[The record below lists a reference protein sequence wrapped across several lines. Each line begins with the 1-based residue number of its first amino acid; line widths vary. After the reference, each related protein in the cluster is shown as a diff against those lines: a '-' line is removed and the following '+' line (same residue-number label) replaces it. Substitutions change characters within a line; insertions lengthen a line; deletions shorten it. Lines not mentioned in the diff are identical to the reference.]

1 MLLFPFGEIVSEIF
15 YWLVMALDNLVFRAS
30 LNRIQGM
37 TRRAKSERVLFS
49 SFLYI
54 CMHMY
59 VLIVGII
66 STIDILTHLSPFK
79 FAGSFCTETIL
90 L

>member
-37 TRRAKSERVLFS
+37 TSRRAKSERVLFF
-49 SFLYI
+49 FLLI
-54 CMHMY
+54 HMY
-59 VLIVGII
+59 TL
-66 STIDILTHLSPFK
+66 DILFPSNHNIHKSLCGLCFGASDALIDRF
-79 FAGSFCTETIL
+79 
-90 L
+90 

>member
-37 TRRAKSERVLFS
+37 TAAKSERVAVD
-49 SFLYI
+49 SFEFE
-54 CMHMY
+54 
-59 VLIVGII
+59 VV
-66 STIDILTHLSPFK
+66 
-79 FAGSFCTETIL
+79 
-90 L
+90 

>member
-37 TRRAKSERVLFS
+37 TSRRAKSERVLF
-49 SFLYI
+49 FLPSYT
-54 CMHMY
+54 Y
-59 VLIVGII
+59 VYMVN
-66 STIDILTHLSPFK
+66 FVYVY
-79 FAGSFCTETIL
+79 L
-90 L
+90 LLV

>member
-37 TRRAKSERVLFS
+37 TSRRAKSERVLFS

-54 CMHMY
+54 CIHGKFC
-59 VLIVGII
+59 VCILIV
-66 STIDILTHLSPFK
+66 DIKLYITLLSPFK
-79 FAGSFCTETIL
+79 FANPVK
-90 L
+90 

>member
-37 TRRAKSERVLFS
+37 TSRRAKSERVLFF
-49 SFLYI
+49 FLPSYT
-54 CMHMY
+54 Y
-59 VLIVGII
+59 VYMVN
-66 STIDILTHLSPFK
+66 FVYVY
-79 FAGSFCTETIL
+79 L
-90 L
+90 LLV

>member
-37 TRRAKSERVLFS
+37 TSRRAKSERVLFFS

-54 CMHMY
+54 CIHGIFCECI
-59 VLIVGII
+59 VLIVDII
-66 STIDILTHLSPFK
+66 FT
-79 FAGSFCTETIL
+79 
-90 L
+90 

>member
-37 TRRAKSERVLFS
+37 TRRAKSERVLFFS

-54 CMHMY
+54 CIHGKFC
-59 VLIVGII
+59 VCILIVDI
-66 STIDILTHLSPFK
+66 SLT
-79 FAGSFCTETIL
+79 
-90 L
+90 